1 VRHPVRITCVYA
13 YTDDYNVP
21 YEESEWV
28 AWCVTYSDGSIEHGI
43 VYIPVDVHDKGFEK
57 FKLKAYM
64 DAVRAA
70 CKVSGGDLVEG
81 WKVSDNGDMTWRVA
95 W

>member
-13 YTDDYNVP
+13 NTDDYNVP

-28 AWCVTYSDGSIEHGI
+28 AWCVTYSDGSIEHGQ
-43 VYIPVDVHDKGFEK
+43 VFLNLDYDLGEHEK
-57 FKLKAYM
+57 SKLKAYM

-70 CKVSGGDLVEG
+70 CKVSGVDLVEG
-81 WKVSDNGDMTWRVA
+81 WRVSDNKDLTWRVA